1 MLAIVLTPS
10 ANADLLE
17 IWEFIAADNPDQAD
31 AYIGLIDA
39 TFQNL
44 SRQAGLGRRRD
55 ELAPGLRSFP
65 VGRYLIFYLL
75 DSDCLR
81 IVRVLHGARDI
92 DALFTELEAR

>member
-1 MLAIVLTPS
+1 MLAIGITPS
-10 ANADLLE
+10 ANTDLLE

-31 AYIGLIDA
+31 TFIGLIDA

-44 SRQAGLGRRRD
+44 RRQAGLGQMRN
-55 ELAPGLRSFP
+55 ELAPRLRSFP

-75 DSDCLR
+75 DSGCLR

-92 DALFTELEAR
+92 DALFTEPEAL